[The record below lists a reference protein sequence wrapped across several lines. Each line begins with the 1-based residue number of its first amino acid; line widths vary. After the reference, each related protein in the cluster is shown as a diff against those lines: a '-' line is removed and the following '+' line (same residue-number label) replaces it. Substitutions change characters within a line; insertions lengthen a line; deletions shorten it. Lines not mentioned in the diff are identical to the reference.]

1 MNTQRGSKP
10 TPTGP
15 MKIGELHSGTETTRE
30 KFPFYFSSPLKAET
44 VNSKGKCCLMLLCGT
59 ISSLEPG

>member
-1 MNTQRGSKP
+1 
-10 TPTGP
+10 
-15 MKIGELHSGTETTRE
+15 MKIGELHPGTETTRE